1 MATPRH
7 ALQKRS
13 LTTLYNPR
21 GIFHEHNKT
30 MALAV
35 LKFGGTSVGDA
46 QAIRQAAQIAC
57 DATAHYEHVVVVTS
71 AMGKSADPRDSVKVT
86 DMLLQAARAAA
97 QGDAEAYRRAR
108 RLLADK
114 HFAAI
119 EGAVPA
125 ADDRWRIG
133 EEVEQLLNAFETLC
147 SSVCVLGEITPRAL
161 DAIAGL
167 GERMAAR
174 ILAGAIRGL
183 GVRSEAFDASDL
195 IVTDSRFQAAAP
207 IMALTRERTRAR
219 LLPALEEGIVP
230 VVTGFIGAT
239 EQGVPTTLGRGGS
252 DYSASIVAA
261 ALDADAV
268 FNYTDV
274 DGVLSADPRVVPDAH
289 TIPVLTAQEMS
300 EMAYFGASVL
310 HPLTIAPLLERNIPL
325 RVKNTFNPS
334 HAGTLIVYRPPQE
347 RRSGVITAVT
357 AIKNVSLVTVAGA
370 GMRGVPGIAARTFST
385 VARAGVSVY
394 MISQAS
400 SEQSI
405 CFVIPRDAAP
415 AVLSALRDEFADE
428 IRRRD
433 IDGVSSFDQAA
444 IVTAVSAGLR
454 DTPGV
459 SGRVFGALGNANI
472 NVFAIAQGSSEC
484 SISMVVAASACDQA
498 VRVLHA
504 LTHA

>member
-1 MATPRH
+1 MT
-7 ALQKRS
+7 
-13 LTTLYNPR
+13 
-21 GIFHEHNKT
+21 
-30 MALAV
+30 LAV

-46 QAIRQAAQIAC
+46 RAIRQSAQIAC
-57 DATAHYEHVVVVTS
+57 DATARYDHVVVVTS

-97 QGDAEAYRRAR
+97 QGDAESYQRAR

-119 EGAVPA
+119 EGAVPS
-125 ADDRWRIG
+125 ADDRWRISD
-133 EEVEQLLNAFETLC
+133 EVEQLLNAFETLC
-147 SSVCVLGEITPRAL
+147 ASVRVLGEITPRAL

-174 ILAGAIRGL
+174 ILAGAMRGL
-183 GVRSEAFDASDL
+183 GVRSEAFDASDF
-195 IVTDSRFQAAAP
+195 IVTDNRFQSAAP
-207 IMALTRERTRAR
+207 LMTLTRERTRGR
-219 LLPALEEGIVP
+219 LLPVLQAGVTP
-230 VVTGFIGAT
+230 VVTGFIAAT

-252 DYSASIVAA
+252 DYSASIIAA
-261 ALDADAV
+261 ALDADEV
-268 FNYTDV
+268 LNYTDV
-274 DGVLSADPRVVPDAH
+274 DGVLSADPRVVSDAH

-310 HPLTIAPLLERNIPL
+310 HPMTIAPLLERNIPL

-334 HAGTLIVYRPPQE
+334 HHGTLIVYRAPEDQ
-347 RRSGVITAVT
+347 RSGVIKAVT

-370 GMRGVPGIAARTFST
+370 GMRGVPGIAARTFTT
-385 VARAGVSVY
+385 VARSGVSVY

-405 CFVIPRDAAP
+405 CFVIPRDTAP
-415 AVLSALRDEFADE
+415 AVLDALREEFKEE
-428 IRRRD
+428 IRRRE
-433 IDGVSSFDQAA
+433 IDGVTSFDEAA

-459 SGRVFGALGNANI
+459 SGRVFGALGSAGI

-484 SISMVVAASACDQA
+484 SISMVVAAAECDQA
-498 VRVLHA
+498 VRVLHV
-504 LTHA
+504 LTRA